1 MPSRCPIPSENPLA
15 FFLATE
21 VRPTVSSTSC
31 TRLFGMPLLCARH
44 SRWLKALRP
53 PCMALA
59 SSRAPMYLRGSFSR
73 S

>member
-1 MPSRCPIPSENPLA
+1 MPSEKPFA
-15 FFLATE
+15 FFLATA
-21 VRPTVSSTSC
+21 VSPTVSSTSC
-31 TRLFGMPLLCARH
+31 TRRGGMPLLCARQ

-59 SSRAPMYLRGSFSR
+59 SSSAPMYLSGSLSR

>member
-1 MPSRCPIPSENPLA
+1 MPSENPFA

-21 VRPTVSSTSC
+21 VSPTVSSTSC
-31 TRLFGMPLLCARH
+31 TRLFSMPLLWARH
-44 SRWLKALRP
+44 SRWLNALRP
-53 PCMALA
+53 PCIALA